1 MKKPKE
7 RHRKHFSF
15 MMNSEKLLLIQAVIT
30 VISLLVVAAN
40 AILLI
45 VS

>member
-1 MKKPKE
+1 
-7 RHRKHFSF
+7 
-15 MMNSEKLLLIQAVIT
+15 MNSEKLLLIQAVIT

-45 VS
+45 VG

>member
-1 MKKPKE
+1 MKKQKE
-7 RHRKHFSF
+7 RNRKHFSF
-15 MMNSEKLLLIQAVIT
+15 MNSEKLLFIQAVIT

-45 VS
+45 VG